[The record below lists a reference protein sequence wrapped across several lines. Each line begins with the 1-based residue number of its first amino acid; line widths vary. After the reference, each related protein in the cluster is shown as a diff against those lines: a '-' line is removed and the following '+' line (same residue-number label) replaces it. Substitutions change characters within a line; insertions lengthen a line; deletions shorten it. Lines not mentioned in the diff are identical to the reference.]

1 MRNKM
6 EKKPNLVYGK
16 MKEMTT
22 PEKKAFILRLF
33 VDQGTTL
40 IETGTHLGYTIS
52 KCANFCKEVHT
63 AEIDKNLQD
72 GAKFNCSNFDNITF
86 HLESSDQM
94 LKKISSGEIKAEPP
108 YVFWLDAHLGNSE
121 LELEQKILRSEL
133 EVIRD
138 NFKKED
144 IRALLIDDTSGLTMA
159 PDLITVQECYDLLL
173 EINPNFRIS
182 SILRGGHYNGPTP
195 FDADVLMA
203 YDADCFDFVIRR
215 RRQE

>member
-16 MKEMTT
+16 KKEMTT

-72 GAKFNCSNFDNITF
+72 GAKFKCSKFNFYST
-86 HLESSDQM
+86 
-94 LKKISSGEIKAEPP
+94 
-108 YVFWLDAHLGNSE
+108 
-121 LELEQKILRSEL
+121 
-133 EVIRD
+133 
-138 NFKKED
+138 
-144 IRALLIDDTSGLTMA
+144 
-159 PDLITVQECYDLLL
+159 
-173 EINPNFRIS
+173 
-182 SILRGGHYNGPTP
+182 
-195 FDADVLMA
+195 
-203 YDADCFDFVIRR
+203 
-215 RRQE
+215 